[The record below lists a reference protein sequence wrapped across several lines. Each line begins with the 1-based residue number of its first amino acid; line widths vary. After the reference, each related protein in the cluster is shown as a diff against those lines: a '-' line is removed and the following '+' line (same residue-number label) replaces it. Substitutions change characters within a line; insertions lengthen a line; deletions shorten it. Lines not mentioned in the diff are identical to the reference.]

1 MSIYSAKIRITLR
14 KGILDVQGKAVEHAL
29 HSMEYPMISGIRIG
43 KYVELSV
50 EATNIDEARR
60 LTDEACKNLIANPII
75 EDYIIEI
82 TES

>member
-29 HSMEYPMISGIRIG
+29 HSMEYPMISDIRIG

-50 EATNIDEARR
+50 EAANHEEASR
-60 LTDEACKNLIANPII
+60 LTDEACKKLIANPII